1 MCGNLG
7 TDLEIDCVFYATQ
20 VLGDD
25 EDAEA
30 IDILKPRKKCHRVMW
45 FGAPENAKY
54 GYVGYADASAY
65 DAEAFR
71 ASLENVK
78 RGREK
83 LEAAAEAAEAYGRG
97 ELNASDAQEPPSSP
111 GTVARREEEE
121 QRERE
126 DAEAA
131 ALEVLMGGA
140 PLEAPKAKPAKKSGG
155 ARRKKTIVEDE
166 DEEPPVDAKEDE
178 GEEYAPD
185 AEGED
190 EDDKP
195 KTGGKKRKLS
205 KKSDDSKPVAEK
217 KKPAKAEKKPRV
229 EVEKPVIKVPSSTPR
244 LLELKSE
251 LEDGLQ
257 AYEDSQAAQERAR
270 AECEEARA
278 ALAAAQLKVEQS
290 DSHTNRVVRR
300 LKQTARHIQEQS
312 VNPTMLQE
320 TLITRTIK
328 RGSKVKDSSLSDFAK
343 TCGAVMA
350 EWIELVRTSAATL
363 IAVKPVAAAVTKEPK
378 KESENAV
385 MEDAAEVK
393 PEIEEEPSRPTL
405 PPVLGEIFAKAGTA
419 TIAPVV
425 KPTTGGAVIPKEPTH
440 DATRLRV
447 ARYLERECGLSRNAS
462 LTLEAAIFDQT
473 AEPGLQYKSALKRL
487 VDQPTVLSSAKDALH
502 TGKVAPIVLLSLRG
516 EM

>member
-1 MCGNLG
+1 MS
-7 TDLEIDCVFYATQ
+7 YATQ
-20 VLGDD
+20 VLGDGD
-25 EDAEA
+25 DAEA
-30 IDILKPRKKCHRVMW
+30 SDILKPRKKCHRVMW
-45 FGAPENAKY
+45 FGAPDNAKY

-71 ASLENVK
+71 ASLDKVK

-83 LEAAAEAAEAYGRG
+83 LEAAADAADAYGRG
-97 ELNASDAQEPPSSP
+97 DGIDAAGVQDAPSP

-140 PLEAPKAKPAKKSGG
+140 PLEAPKPKPAKKSGG
-155 ARRKKTIVEDE
+155 RRKKTIVEEE
-166 DEEPPVDAKEDE
+166 DDEPPAEAKEDE
-178 GEEYAPD
+178 GEEYAP
-185 AEGED
+185 ED
-190 EDDKP
+190 EENDKP
-195 KTGGKKRKLS
+195 KGGKKRKLS
-205 KKSDDSKPVAEK
+205 KKSDDSKPVDEK
-217 KKPAKAEKKPRV
+217 KKPGKAEKKPRV

-257 AYEDSQAAQERAR
+257 AYEDSQAAQESAR
-270 AECEEARA
+270 MRCEEARA
-278 ALAAAQLKVEQS
+278 ALAAAELKLEQS

-328 RGSKVKDSSLSDFAK
+328 RGSKVKDASLADFAK

-363 IAVKPVAAAVTKEPK
+363 IAVKPIAAVPQELK
-378 KESENAV
+378 KEKPNVDGDDDAV
-385 MEDAAEVK
+385 EDAAEVK
-393 PEIEEEPSRPTL
+393 PEIDEEPSRPAL

-425 KPTTGGAVIPKEPTH
+425 KPATGGSIIPKEPSH

-473 AEPGLQYKSALKRL
+473 AEPGLSYKSALKRL
-487 VDQPTVLSSAKDALH
+487 VDQPTVLTSAKDALH
-502 TGKVAPIVLLSLRG
+502 SGKVAPIVLLSLRG